1 MSNQFD
7 AALDSTEEAQQAY
20 GRQLGFVDGRTP
32 FAAETMPDRQIAVNV
47 NDDLMDEVASHIVN
61 RAGHVSIIDQHGAGK
76 SHFRDLVYESLNE
89 RQERFRVARIRE
101 VESITTRRTYARVLE
116 ELAQYDD
123 LDIPETLPHATDEVR
138 AVVED
143 VAEQLEEMGVACIV
157 QVDQMEDV
165 AGNTKRFGQL
175 LAGLQSIGD
184 LGDDEPVFLLFLF
197 GTPEASE
204 RVVELRE
211 TLASRMVA
219 KDRSLQRF
227 GVPET
232 EELIGR
238 WLSWARD
245 EEYANGYPID
255 PFAPKTIRALVE
267 RVPDRTP
274 RAIRQEC
281 YHAYRAG
288 ARQYDDTGTVEISPA
303 TLDEYL

>member
-20 GRQLGFVDGRTP
+20 GRQLGFMDGRTP
-32 FAAETMPDRQIAVNV
+32 FAAETMPDRQIAVTV
-47 NDDLMDEVASHIVN
+47 NDGLMDEVASHIVN

-116 ELAQYDD
+116 ELAKYDD
-123 LDIPETLPHATDEVR
+123 LDIPSSLPHATDEVR
-138 AVVED
+138 AVVEG

-165 AGNTKRFGQL
+165 AGNTNRFSQL
-175 LAGLQSIGD
+175 LAGLQSLGD

-197 GTPEASE
+197 GTPEAAG
-204 RVVELRE
+204 RVDELRE

-219 KDRSLQRF
+219 KNRSLQRF
-227 GVPET
+227 GVEET

-245 EEYANGYPID
+245 EEYTDGYPTD
-255 PFAPKTIRALVE
+255 PFSPTTTRELVE
-267 RVPDRTP
+267 RVDDRTP
-274 RAIRQEC
+274 RSIRQEC

-288 ARQYDDTGTVEISPA
+288 ARQYDDVGTVEITPD
-303 TLDEYL
+303 TLEQYL